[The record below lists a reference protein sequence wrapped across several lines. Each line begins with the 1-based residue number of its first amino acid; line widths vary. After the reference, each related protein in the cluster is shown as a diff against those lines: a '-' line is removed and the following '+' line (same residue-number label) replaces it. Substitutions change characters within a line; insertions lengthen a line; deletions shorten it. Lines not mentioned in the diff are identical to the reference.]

1 MLMDIEFDPDKDR
14 SNIAKHGIS
23 LARAAELEILAF
35 VEDDR
40 NAYGEVRYRAWG
52 WLEGKYYYLAFTS
65 RQGAM
70 RAISFRRAHQKE
82 IDRYVPQATRR

>member
-1 MLMDIEFDPDKDR
+1 MDIEFDPAKDQA
-14 SNIAKHGIS
+14 NIAKHGIS
-23 LARAAELEILAF
+23 LARAAELEILTF

-65 RQGAM
+65 RNGM
-70 RAISFRRAHQKE
+70 VRAISLRRAHQKE
-82 IDRYVPQATRR
+82 VDRYAPQASRR